1 MMERMSVLPYE
12 WFNKPVRVEAYSGE
26 TLHPF
31 TVPGGISD
39 PTLARVRNY
48 FGQLES
54 ADITGLVLG
63 LQGERRI
70 FLSASAVLSVEQVQ
84 GEARE
89 EES

>member
-1 MMERMSVLPYE
+1 MERMSVLPYE

-26 TLHPF
+26 TTHPF
-31 TVPGGISD
+31 EVPGGISD

-48 FGQLES
+48 FGRLES
-54 ADITGLVLG
+54 ADITGIVLG

-70 FLSASAVLSVEQVQ
+70 FLPASAVLSVEPVQ
-84 GEARE
+84 GEAGE